1 MKNEEK
7 YFSGSQVRAL
17 SAHRSGAPD
26 ATLCAIWAPWEL
38 LKKCPTF
45 RLFEWVRP
53 SGFVD
58 AARKGPIEPNSKSLS
73 QGDPLDRAEKSG
85 DPTTF
90 FRGQEV
96 RKVASTCPYFP

>member
-1 MKNEEK
+1 MCDLGPLGTSE
-7 YFSGSQVRAL
+7 
-17 SAHRSGAPD
+17 
-26 ATLCAIWAPWEL
+26 
-38 LKKCPTF
+38 KCPTF

-90 FRGQEV
+90 FRVKRSEKWRAHV
-96 RKVASTCPYFP
+96 RIFLEYFCFIFLKVFPSTEFFGPFPCGK

>member
-1 MKNEEK
+1 MCDLGPLGTSEK
-7 YFSGSQVRAL
+7 S
-17 SAHRSGAPD
+17 
-26 ATLCAIWAPWEL
+26 
-38 LKKCPTF
+38 PTF
-45 RLFEWVRP
+45 SLFEWVRP

-58 AARKGPIEPNSKSLS
+58 AARKGPIELNSKSVS

-96 RKVASTCPYFP
+96 RKGASTCLYFSLNIFAYFFLKVFPNTEDFGPFPCGT

>member
-1 MKNEEK
+1 MCDLGPLGTSEK
-7 YFSGSQVRAL
+7 S
-17 SAHRSGAPD
+17 
-26 ATLCAIWAPWEL
+26 
-38 LKKCPTF
+38 PTF

-58 AARKGPIEPNSKSLS
+58 AARKGPIEPSSKSLS
-73 QGDPLDRAEKSG
+73 QGDPDDRAEKSG